1 MSRTPSAP
9 RRGVSAAVAGVLAF
23 ALTVLAAVGLTQQAN
38 AAFTTGKCAG
48 SEITGRGASFARDA
62 HNAFITNF
70 GPFYCGK
77 TAPTVTYEALG
88 SGEGR
93 TAVKARE
100 LPPRFGM
107 SDEPPVPSEVS
118 EMNAGGSLNAE
129 KKFVQDSDPSND
141 GLIHVVP
148 AAVGA
153 VAALVNFPNG
163 CDATKLP
170 DASKTSTDAKLL
182 RVRFTKDQW
191 EKIWAQNGGGEGV
204 LGDPAPYV
212 TWRGI
217 FGTLDDNAACKS
229 PIIRV
234 VRKDDS
240 GTTFAF
246 KDHLNALEPA
256 RQWLSKY
263 AATTGNKTL
272 EWPGAT
278 FGPRDDCGNKNGTA
292 EPGVDPTGPGSPGL
306 VTDTD
311 NLTSACSNNAENLT
325 QKLIDTDG
333 SVGYADVSTARSKGL
348 AVNPAGGDVD
358 VYWTQLENG
367 SNVFVE
373 PTASAN
379 GYQTTGSKGA
389 NCQSTEFK
397 NQPATTLGD
406 WSKVSGVDA
415 PTGWGICT
423 MTYGLVFD
431 DNADVWGN
439 EPAEE
444 AKARTVKDYWENI
457 LSTTAQAA
465 LFPND
470 YAPLPADILAKA
482 KAGVAAVDWNK
493 GEGGGGGEETGGG
506 KTGGGGN
513 TGGNPLPVK
522 PSNVFSLLRKSISSK
537 TGGATVSVK
546 LPGAGTLEAIATAK
560 KGKKTIKVGRT
571 VVKASRAGTY
581 NVALKPSAAA
591 MKALKEKGKL
601 PVKLELNFTPNGG
614 DENSS
619 TSSLTLKLTQKKG
632 K

>member
-1 MSRTPSAP
+1 MSGTFRVL
-9 RRGVSAAVAGVLAF
+9 RGGLSAAVVGAF
-23 ALTVLAAVGLTQQAN
+23 ALASMALLAFCLSPQAN

-48 SEITGRGASFARDA
+48 TEVTGRGASFARDA

-77 TAPTVTYEALG
+77 PAPAITYEPLG

-100 LPPRFGM
+100 LTPRFGM
-107 SDEPPVPSEVS
+107 SDEPPTPAEVND
-118 EMNAGGSLNAE
+118 MNIGGSLNAE
-129 KKFVQDSDPSND
+129 KKFVADSNPAND
-141 GLIHVVP
+141 GKIHVVP

-153 VAALVNFPNG
+153 VAPLVNFPNG

-170 DASKTSTDAKLL
+170 EASKTSTDSKLL

-191 EKIWAQNGGGEGV
+191 EKVWAQNGGGEGV

-212 TWRGI
+212 TWRDI
-217 FGTLDDNAACKS
+217 FGSLDDNAACKS
-229 PIIRV
+229 PIVRV

-246 KDHLNALEPA
+246 KDHLNTLEPA
-256 RQWLSKY
+256 REWLSKY
-263 AATTGNKTL
+263 ASTSGNKTL
-272 EWPGAT
+272 EWPGT
-278 FGPRDDCGNKNGTA
+278 KFGDRDDCDDAPNGIA
-292 EPGVDPTGPGSPGL
+292 EPSDPDGPGSPGL

-325 QKLIDTDG
+325 QKLIETDG
-333 SVGYADVSTARSKGL
+333 SVGYADISTARVKGL

-358 VYWTQLENG
+358 TYWTQLENG
-367 SNVFVE
+367 SNTFVE
-373 PTASAN
+373 PTFSAN

-389 NCQSTEFK
+389 NCQSTVFK
-397 NQPATTLGD
+397 NIPSSTLGD
-406 WSKVSGVDA
+406 WSKVSGVNA
-415 PTGWGICT
+415 ATGWGICT

-439 EPAEE
+439 TPAEE

-457 LSTTAQAA
+457 LSTSSQAA

-470 YAPLPADILAKA
+470 YAPLPAEVLTKA
-482 KAGVAAVDWNK
+482 KAGIESVDWNK
-493 GEGGGGGEETGGG
+493 GEGGGGKEEGGG
-506 KTGGGGN
+506 KPTPLGN
-513 TGGNPLPVK
+513 PGGNPQPVK
-522 PSNVFSLLRKSISSK
+522 PNNVFSLLRKSISSK
-537 TGGATVSVK
+537 TGGATLSVK
-546 LPGAGTLEAIATAK
+546 LPGAGSLEMVATAK
-560 KGKKTIKVGRT
+560 KGKKSIRVGRT
-571 VVKASRAGTY
+571 VLSASQAGTF

-591 MKALKEKGKL
+591 KQVLRDTGKL
-601 PVKLELNFTPNGG
+601 TVKIELSFTPNGG
-614 DENSS
+614 DENGS
-619 TSSLTLKLTQKKG
+619 TSSLTLKLTKKG